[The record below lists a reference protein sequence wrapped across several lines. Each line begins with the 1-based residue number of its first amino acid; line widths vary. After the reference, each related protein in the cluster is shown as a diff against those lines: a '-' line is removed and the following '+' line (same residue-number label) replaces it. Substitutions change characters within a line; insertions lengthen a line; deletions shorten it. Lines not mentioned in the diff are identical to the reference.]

1 MTFFYLL
8 QFSCY
13 TFKIKTHCLR
23 HTLQFSLMIPIYL
36 LTVLVLLIVRNTTGN
51 HSISQHNTCYG
62 LSSQRTNFSLRAKPE
77 AVHIYSLRKP
87 ANSSRPLYLECLC
100 FYLMLYQSLTSTAAL
115 KEKPVIN
122 KETLDRSIRYNIQLQ
137 MSSGW
142 QVHIRQREQSKTE

>member
-36 LTVLVLLIVRNTTGN
+36 LTVLVLLTVRNTTGN

-62 LSSQRTNFSLRAKPE
+62 LSSQRKNFSLRAKPE
-77 AVHIYSLRKP
+77 AVHIYSLRK
-87 ANSSRPLYLECLC
+87 RLC

>member
-1 MTFFYLL
+1 MLYI
-8 QFSCY
+8 QN
-13 TFKIKTHCLR
+13 KNCLS

-36 LTVLVLLIVRNTTGN
+36 LTLLVLLTVRNTTSN

-62 LSSQRTNFSLRAKPE
+62 LSSQSQIKNFSLRAKPE
-77 AVHIYSLRKP
+77 TVHIYSLRKP

-115 KEKPVIN
+115 KEKSVIN
-122 KETLDRSIRYNIQLQ
+122 KETLDRSIRYNIQLR